1 MHKRW
6 TSAGQKT
13 QTKRCNSVNVGD
25 TLGLRLT
32 NGNVDGVAGWRAE
45 QLRGKATLD
54 PVTTTVAAL
63 VEHLRV
69 GQGQLHPGLA
79 GVGFLC
85 DHRRGHAV
93 LVQVE
98 VADVVTQQNTAAE
111 ANSLPR
117 REDSVRGQQGE
128 GGS

>member
-1 MHKRW
+1 MGRKH
-6 TSAGQKT
+6 
-13 QTKRCNSVNVGD
+13 SVNIGD
-25 TLGLRLT
+25 TLGLCLT
-32 NGNVDGVAGWRAE
+32 NSNVDGVAGWRAE

-63 VEHLRV
+63 VERLRV
-69 GQGQLHPGLA
+69 GQGQLHSGLA
-79 GVGFLC
+79 EVRFLR
-85 DHRRGHAV
+85 DHRCGHAV
-93 LVQVE
+93 PVQVE

-117 REDSVRGQQGE
+117 REHSVRGQQGE